1 MKSAPFF
8 LTSVFVLLFF
18 NVSVAQF
25 SQPGELDTT
34 FNFGKAHQYFSDAWN
49 PTPGGGASSTVEQI
63 IELSGGKSFIVGDF
77 QTYNGIVVNRT
88 ARLNPDGSLDGSF
101 LPGTG
106 ANNIVYTAALQ
117 SNGKYL
123 VGGAFTSF
131 SGANRNRIVRLNTD
145 GSIDQSFTVGT
156 GFNDIVKSIALQP
169 DGKVLVAGEFTS
181 FNGSTWNRIVRL
193 NSNGSVDAS
202 FNLVQGANNAID
214 NIYLL
219 PNGKILIGGDFT
231 NFNGITRNRLA
242 LLNSNGNLDTLFN
255 IGSGANGTIEATE
268 LQSDGKIL
276 IGGSFTTYNGVA
288 RNYIARIHSN
298 GSLDTSF
305 VPTSLSLNF
314 VKAISIQSN
323 GNILIGGLVGFA
335 SNGFSIRR
343 LNSLGALDNTF
354 QSGNTGFGGT
364 VLCIRSL
371 SNGEILI
378 SGEFSLY
385 QSIPRSRIAKLKLN
399 GSLDVNFNLGT
410 GSNGELR
417 VLKIQA
423 NGKILISGNL
433 SLYNDQL
440 VSGLVRINS
449 DGLLDT
455 SFNTSVNG
463 YSIHSILLQPDDKIL
478 IAGSFSSVNG
488 VSINRIARLN
498 PNGTLDNSFMSGF
511 SNNSSATIRSMVL
524 QSDGKIVIAGRFNE
538 YFSLFHNGIVR
549 LNPNGSI
556 DYTFNS
562 GVGIAGSP
570 SSSINKLELLPNNK
584 FLIGGNFDTYNG
596 FSRPRIARLN
606 SNGTIDA
613 SFNANISSAEGSIY
627 NLSIMSDGKLVISGS
642 FTNINNFNRNYI
654 ARLHLDGVL
663 DTTFDNGSTFYGSFS
678 SLVPL
683 SNGSLIATVVDNSN
697 PNSPK
702 NLVTKINV
710 NGTFSS
716 LFYIDSGANSGINSS
731 ELQAD
736 GKLLIVG
743 SFTKYRG
750 VHRNRIARVHTGA
763 ATVGIGSELLR
774 KSSVQAFPSPFTSQ
788 FQITASEPF
797 QYELYTIEGKRYT
810 TGFSSSPELSLSTSA
825 WPSGTYIL
833 RIITE
838 EGVSVRKLVKE

>member
-77 QTYNGIVVNRT
+77 QTYNGTVVNRT

-131 SGANRNRIVRLNTD
+131 NGTNRNRIVRLNTD

-231 NFNGITRNRLA
+231 NFNGFIRNRLA
-242 LLNSNGNLDTLFN
+242 LLNSNGSLDTLFN

-276 IGGSFTTYNGVA
+276 IGGSFTTYNGIA
-288 RNYIARIHSN
+288 RNYLARLHAN
-298 GSLDTSF
+298 GALDMSF
-305 VPTSLSLNF
+305 VPSSLVGSL
-314 VKAISIQSN
+314 VKTISIQSN
-323 GNILIGGLVGFA
+323 GLILVGGVF
-335 SNGFSIRR
+335 SNSPLTTGIRR
-343 LNSLGALDNTF
+343 LTVTGNLDSTF
-354 QSGNTGFGGT
+354 QAGPTGFGS
-364 VLCIRSL
+364 VHSIRNN

-378 SGEFSLY
+378 GGEFSSF
-385 QSIPRSRIAKLKLN
+385 QGIPRSRVAKLKSN
-399 GSLDVNFNLGT
+399 GKLDVAYNLGT
-410 GSNGELR
+410 GANGEIR
-417 VLKIQA
+417 TIAIQP
-423 NGKILISGNL
+423 NGKIVLGGTFTL
-433 SLYNDQL
+433 FNDVPANRIVRIDQNGIVDTSFTAT
-440 VSGLVRINS
+440 VSGSINKIILQPDQKILIGGFFSNVNSTIVNKIARLNADGSLDTAFSSGFQNTTTGGVYSLALQNDGKVIIGGTFNMYMGYSRNGLTRINS
-449 DGLLDT
+449 DG
-455 SFNTSVNG
+455 
-463 YSIHSILLQPDDKIL
+463 SIDLTFDPGL
-478 IAGSFSSVNG
+478 
-488 VSINRIARLN
+488 
-498 PNGTLDNSFMSGF
+498 
-511 SNNSSATIRSMVL
+511 
-524 QSDGKIVIAGRFNE
+524 
-538 YFSLFHNGIVR
+538 GI
-549 LNPNGSI
+549 GSI
-556 DYTFNS
+556 
-562 GVGIAGSP
+562 
-570 SSSINKLELLPNNK
+570 SSNQNDVLLLPNGK
-584 FLIGGNFDTYNG
+584 LLVGGFFSNYNG
-596 FSRPRIARLN
+596 QPRSHLVRLN
-606 SNGTIDA
+606 SNGTVDLSFNAGFGLNMSIYVNKIGIMSNGKIVVSGNLPKMDGLSITGLSRLHSDGSLDTTFSTTINTNIQIIGSLHPLQNGELIATYTEFNTANGVRGVVMKFNSDGTQDTA
-613 SFNANISSAEGSIY
+613 SFNPNSGSNSEIK
-627 NLSIMSDGKLVISGS
+627 NAQFQSDGKLVIVGD
-642 FTNINNFNRNYI
+642 FN
-654 ARLHLDGVL
+654 
-663 DTTFDNGSTFYGSFS
+663 
-678 SLVPL
+678 
-683 SNGSLIATVVDNSN
+683 
-697 PNSPK
+697 
-702 NLVTKINV
+702 
-710 NGTFSS
+710 
-716 LFYIDSGANSGINSS
+716 
-731 ELQAD
+731 
-736 GKLLIVG
+736 
-743 SFTKYRG
+743 KYNG
-750 VHRNRIARVHTGA
+750 VHRNRIARIH
-763 ATVGIGSELLR
+763 VGNLAVGLDQDLLEDDLID
-774 KSSVQAFPSPFTSQ
+774 VAPNPFNHS
-788 FQITASEPF
+788 FQIISPKPF
-797 QYELYTIEGKRYT
+797 HYQIFTIEGRAFENGY
-810 TGFSSSPELSLSTSA
+810 SPNPELSLSTSA